1 MSLGFHITVFMYIL
15 FEVQIIGDLYMFIQ
29 TPASVGL
36 IFRAWKCMID
46 CCSGDNGGGGGTAAT
61 RQQWRCQ
68 QQKRSALKEGA
79 EAASRADCCSGGNG
93 GGGGAVATV
102 AVSSTEGRVL
112 KEGAEAV
119 VASMESV
126 AGWQQW
132 RRQQQQKNKNGGNRC
147 YFTGYIP
154 YSIIPGVMWYIR
166 VYTGKGD
173 AVYSNTRQCTVSVHI
188 ANYIRFN
195 I

>member
-1 MSLGFHITVFMYIL
+1 M
-15 FEVQIIGDLYMFIQ
+15 
-29 TPASVGL
+29 
-36 IFRAWKCMID
+36 
-46 CCSGDNGGGGGTAAT
+46 
-61 RQQWRCQ
+61 
-68 QQKRSALKEGA
+68 
-79 EAASRADCCSGGNG
+79 
-93 GGGGAVATV
+93 ATV

-147 YFTGYIP
+147 YITGYIP

-195 I
+195 IKGEACKIKFTQIWHV

>member
-1 MSLGFHITVFMYIL
+1 
-15 FEVQIIGDLYMFIQ
+15 
-29 TPASVGL
+29 
-36 IFRAWKCMID
+36 MID

-132 RRQQQQKNKNGGNRC
+132 RHPQQQKNKNGGN
-147 YFTGYIP
+147 
-154 YSIIPGVMWYIR
+154 
-166 VYTGKGD
+166 
-173 AVYSNTRQCTVSVHI
+173 
-188 ANYIRFN
+188 
-195 I
+195 